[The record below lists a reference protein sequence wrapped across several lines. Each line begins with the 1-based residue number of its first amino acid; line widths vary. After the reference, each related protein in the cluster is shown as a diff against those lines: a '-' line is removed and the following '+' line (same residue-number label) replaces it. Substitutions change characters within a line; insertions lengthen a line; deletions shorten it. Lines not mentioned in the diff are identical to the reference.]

1 MRPSTVLALAAS
13 VSAASASALQG
24 FNYGSTKSDGT
35 FQMQSDYEAL
45 FAAAKKVTTGF
56 SSARLYT
63 MIQGGS
69 STNETTQAIPAAIA
83 QDTTLLLGIWASAGN
98 GQIEAELIALQ
109 SAIQLYGSKFTD
121 LVVGISVGSEDLYR
135 NSPTGIAAKDGIG
148 ANPADLVN
156 YIKEV
161 RAAIANTGL
170 SKVPIGH
177 VDTWTSWTNSSNSQV
192 AAACDWVGMDAYP
205 YFQNSMAN
213 SISAAA
219 GLFNDALS
227 ATQAAVGGKEVW
239 VTETG
244 WPVSGS
250 TQNQAVPSIANA
262 KTYWDAVGCPN
273 FGKINMFWFTLQDA
287 APVTPNPSFGIVG
300 SKLSD
305 TPLYDLSCKDV
316 SALPSTTA
324 PTASGT
330 AAANTATGATGSTP
344 TGSGTTFSATSTP
357 SIPSSNSISNTSPTS
372 PLSSPPYASG
382 SSSGS
387 SGSSGTT
394 SGSLSGPG
402 PARSSSS
409 SYGVPGSPANSTIGS
424 STGAAKGGSS
434 SSSTGSAAAPTTS
447 TAAASARLVSGP
459 AVGVLAAAAAVVA
472 ML

>member
-1 MRPSTVLALAAS
+1 MRPSTFLALAAS

-24 FNYGSTKSDGT
+24 FNYGSTKSDGS

-69 STNETTQAIPAAIA
+69 STNEPTSAIPAAIA

-98 GQIEAELIALQ
+98 GQIEAELTALQ
-109 SAIQLYGSKFTD
+109 TAIEQYGTKFTD

-148 ANPADLVN
+148 ANPDDLVS

-161 RAAIANTGL
+161 RAAIANTDL
-170 SKVPIGH
+170 SKTPIGH
-177 VDTWTSWTNSSNSQV
+177 VDTWTSWTNSSNSAV

-213 SISAAA
+213 SISAGE

-227 ATQAAVGGKEVW
+227 ATQAAVGGKDVW

-250 TQNQAVPSIANA
+250 TENLAVPSIQNA
-262 KTYWDAVGCPN
+262 KAYWDAVGCPN
-273 FGKINMFWFTLQDA
+273 FGKINMYWFTLQDA

-300 SKLSD
+300 SQLSD
-305 TPLYDLSCKDV
+305 TPLYDLSCADV
-316 SALPSTTA
+316 SVVSSSTA

-330 AAANTATGATGSTP
+330 SSGTAPTSTATGASGSTTGS
-344 TGSGTTFSATSTP
+344 
-357 SIPSSNSISNTSPTS
+357 
-372 PLSSPPYASG
+372 
-382 SSSGS
+382 
-387 SGSSGTT
+387 
-394 SGSLSGPG
+394 
-402 PARSSSS
+402 
-409 SYGVPGSPANSTIGS
+409 VS
-424 STGAAKGGSS
+424 STGGATGGSS
-434 SSSTGSAAAPTTS
+434 SSSATGSAATTS
-447 TAAASARLVSGP
+447 PSTGAAPVMFVSGP
-459 AVGVLAAAAAVVA
+459 AVGALVAAAAFVAV
-472 ML
+472 L